1 MTDKPH
7 TVAWHQYQQALAAK
21 FAKVMADCKRE
32 DEREAAAAEVQMD
45 TKALRDS
52 IHVRGSDRWC
62 EVRAEETGV
71 DDDSDD

>member
-32 DEREAAAAEVQMD
+32 DEREAAAN
-45 TKALRDS
+45 S
-52 IHVRGSDRWC
+52 IHNRGSDRWC